1 VLPNRPFNTDA
12 RHEAALA
19 LEKAEDKQAVLGEF
33 DERSVA
39 MNKYTFQ
46 MHLSNGSTEQHIAYA
61 SSLPQA
67 RARVTHLVAGRIV
80 VRVDLLS
87 TQSV

>member
-1 VLPNRPFNTDA
+1 
-12 RHEAALA
+12 
-19 LEKAEDKQAVLGEF
+19 
-33 DERSVA
+33 
-39 MNKYTFQ
+39 MNKYTFL

-67 RARVTHLVAGRIV
+67 WARVTQLVAGCIV